1 METVSV
7 KIREPK
13 AKQLLK
19 DLEDLDL
26 IELDEPSKIS
36 RPKRR
41 FGAMKGLVEFIADD
55 FDKPLDDLKD
65 HM

>member
-1 METVSV
+1 METISV

-26 IELDEPSKIS
+26 IELDAPSKAS
-36 RPKRR
+36 HPARR
-41 FGAMKGLVEFIADD
+41 FGAMKGLVEFLADD
-55 FDKPLDDLKD
+55 FDEPLDDLKD